1 MSAKAPNSDRDVL
14 DLLQSRGPLGVSELT
29 HAMEVTNTSVRQRLL
44 RLMAKEM
51 IQRETVRHG
60 RGRPRHLYALTEKGE
75 QFLSA
80 AVRGAGETNPQ
91 PRNRSN
97 ER

>member
-1 MSAKAPNSDRDVL
+1 METSPISAKEPKSDRDVL

-29 HAMEVTNTSVRQRLL
+29 HAMGVTNTSVRQRLL
-44 RLMAKEM
+44 RLMAKGM

-60 RGRPRHLYALTEKGE
+60 RGRPRHRYSLTEKGE

-80 AVRGAGETNPQ
+80 AVRGG
-91 PRNRSN
+91 R
-97 ER
+97 